1 MISILYFRAGQSVTY
16 NTAWSRNAAALVM
29 KINYDHDIA
38 DEGDVYVDLAEK
50 AMASVGKAAI
60 HGTYAVDYLP
70 ICEPHHIFP
79 DSRS

>member
-1 MISILYFRAGQSVTY
+1 
-16 NTAWSRNAAALVM
+16 M

-70 ICEPHHIFP
+70 ICEPHHVFP